1 MFGRLTQAEKMF
13 LGRALILAI
22 ADAPGTHAIPALAIS
37 AEIADKLGCT
47 EELRGAA
54 CLFEAEKPKPAVS

>member
-1 MFGRLTQAEKMF
+1 MFTKLTQAEKLF

-22 ADAPGTHAIPALAIS
+22 ADAPGTHAIPTLSRA
-37 AEIADKLGCT
+37 AEVAAKLGCT

-54 CLFEAEKPKPAVS
+54 CLFEAEKPKPAES

>member
-1 MFGRLTQAEKMF
+1 MFVKLTQGEKNF

-22 ADAPGTHAIPALAIS
+22 ADAPGTHAIPALAMA
-37 AEIADKLGCT
+37 AEIADKLKFT

-54 CLFEAEKPKPAVS
+54 CLFEADKPKPAVS

>member
-1 MFGRLTQAEKMF
+1 MFKKLTQAEKNF

-54 CLFEAEKPKPAVS
+54 CLFEADKAKIAVS